1 MLSPKRVKWRKQQK
15 GRMKGKA
22 IRGAGLA
29 FGEYGLQATEC
40 GRINARQLEAARI
53 AMTRYIK
60 RGGDI
65 WIRIFP
71 HKPITKKPA
80 ETRMGKGKGS
90 VEEWAAVLKPGRMIF
105 EMGGFAAINARISD
119 IKEHTTK
126 TPPMSAP
133 FFISEI
139 YSKKTTTPEIKV
151 VLVRI
156 IIAAFLSIW
165 FRLLTKNL
173 FWFL

>member
-105 EMGGFAAINARISD
+105 EMGGVSEADGAEALRLAGHKLP
-119 IKEHTTK
+119 IKC
-126 TPPMSAP
+126 
-133 FFISEI
+133 
-139 YSKKTTTPEIKV
+139 KV
-151 VLVRI
+151 VSKAKL
-156 IIAAFLSIW
+156 AQQEGA
-165 FRLLTKNL
+165 KA
-173 FWFL
+173 